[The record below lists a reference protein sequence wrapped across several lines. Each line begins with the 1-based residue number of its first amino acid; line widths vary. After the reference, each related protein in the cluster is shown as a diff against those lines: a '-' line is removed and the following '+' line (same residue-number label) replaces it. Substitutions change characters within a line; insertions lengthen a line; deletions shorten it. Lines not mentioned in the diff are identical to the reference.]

1 MARGSNV
8 GFALDLNNR
17 LDRCKLA
24 VRAEIIPSSPSAFHD
39 RKQAE
44 AALRGALDGYR
55 VPGTEWFNIHPEEA
69 AGLLWAVARRN
80 AIHRGQTAM
89 PEKLTNKYEITQI
102 KADE

>member
-1 MARGSNV
+1 MIAN
-8 GFALDLNNR
+8 
-17 LDRCKLA
+17 KL
-24 VRAEIIPSSPSAFHD
+24 R
-39 RKQAE
+39 QLY
-44 AALRGALDGYR
+44 AALSMVIG
-55 VPGTEWFNIHPEEA
+55 FNIHPEEA